1 MIEFGGLEDTTLG
14 GVPIKDVLIDALR
27 GYGFGSNMEFA
38 DRMVK
43 KGLARFSGNQWN
55 EDWQWETDQLVK
67 LEIKDLVALY
77 SIAKNLE

>member
-1 MIEFGGLEDTTLG
+1 MIEIASLDGVTVA
-14 GVPIKDVLIDALR
+14 GVPIKDVLLDALR
-27 GYGFGSNMEFA
+27 GHGFSSVEFA

-55 EDWQWETDQLVK
+55 EDWRLETDQLIK
-67 LEIKDLVALY
+67 LETKDLVALY

>member
-14 GVPIKDVLIDALR
+14 RVPIKDVLIDALR